1 MKTFSEHLVAI
12 LSGVGI
18 RRVWN
23 SAVSPWYNFFDELE
37 LAALTREEAEA
48 LIRTPV
54 EGYFHYEPEAVAAI
68 LEHSELKP
76 YLVQKFCIHAVNRML
91 EAGRTVVRASDV
103 FAVRET
109 VQLETRQEQA
119 GAALARQASA

>member
-1 MKTFSEHLVAI
+1 M
-12 LSGVGI
+12 
-18 RRVWN
+18 R
-23 SAVSPWYNFFDELE
+23 
-37 LAALTREEAEA
+37 
-48 LIRTPV
+48 
-54 EGYFHYEPEAVAAI
+54 PEAVSAI

-91 EAGRTVVRASDV
+91 EAGRTVVQASDV

-109 VQLETRQEQA
+109 VQLESRQEQA